1 MLMPSVL
8 WAGSSS
14 TSGWLRPGR
23 RSRRQFPWAL
33 CGSWSSPQRFLRSST
48 YPGRCCFL
56 LLRRATFLASIRSS
70 ASAAFLLPPI
80 PGIYRSV
87 EKRFDDALVLDP
99 NLTLAWN
106 SKGILLG
113 TICRLDESIACFD
126 EALRIDST
134 AAKVWN
140 NKGVSLDWNGKHNES
155 LRCYDRAIELK
166 PELAVAWLNRAKT
179 LSFNLSLFSLAQAN
193 ASQAI
198 KLDPSLENESLQMTW
213 NYIQAI

>member
-1 MLMPSVL
+1 
-8 WAGSSS
+8 
-14 TSGWLRPGR
+14 
-23 RSRRQFPWAL
+23 
-33 CGSWSSPQRFLRSST
+33 
-48 YPGRCCFL
+48 
-56 LLRRATFLASIRSS
+56 
-70 ASAAFLLPPI
+70 
-80 PGIYRSV
+80 V